1 MRNDNDVVDEFAD
14 MTPSWTSHEGEMYE
28 LSVCLSIL
36 VIAMDF
42 RVAISSNL
50 TLQICSASMTC
61 PCESITKLRHCV
73 HRKSKRWVLAEDVE
87 LIKEEIDNFRGRVL
101 LLSVLCELATRNLPL
116 CCPSST
122 TSSPLRVTNIIRIL
136 CAGPSVGYIPSNPDD
151 GLVGVE
157 DFAGTIVFLQTE
169 NPAAGAVTRPQG
181 NRLPMKIP
189 SALILPDLDQ
199 RRIQPKA
206 LPSALLIDSNTPY
219 SSHCS

>member
-1 MRNDNDVVDEFAD
+1 MVLRNDNDVVDEFAD
-14 MTPSWTSHEGEMYE
+14 MTPSWTSHEGELYFHVRKIISPKMTCLALALFNAHMYE

-101 LLSVLCELATRNLPL
+101 LLSVLCELATRNLPVYTV
-116 CCPSST
+116 S
-122 TSSPLRVTNIIRIL
+122 
-136 CAGPSVGYIPSNPDD
+136 
-151 GLVGVE
+151 
-157 DFAGTIVFLQTE
+157 
-169 NPAAGAVTRPQG
+169 
-181 NRLPMKIP
+181 
-189 SALILPDLDQ
+189 
-199 RRIQPKA
+199 
-206 LPSALLIDSNTPY
+206 
-219 SSHCS
+219 